1 MLRADGGPQT
11 PSPRGWPPE
20 GTKQYN
26 LTAVRAAA
34 SRLWGAV
41 PSRRRPCRAV
51 ATVGRRAVPWVLPPV
66 SSLSHRAL
74 HSLGGRRR
82 RGSFPDTGVASHES
96 YRSRKLLRSRLRP
109 EGKGRHSQMGVIGSG
124 TEATGKGA
132 RPPRSPLRQGPSPFL
147 FYSDR
152 PVLGTQ
158 HLWRITC

>member
-51 ATVGRRAVPWVLPPV
+51 ATVGRRAVPWVLPPM
-66 SSLSHRAL
+66 SSLSHHAL
-74 HSLGGRRR
+74 HSLGGRPPEARQLPRHR
-82 RGSFPDTGVASHES
+82 RGISQE
-96 YRSRKLLRSRLRP
+96 LQEP
-109 EGKGRHSQMGVIGSG
+109 EAAEKSS
-124 TEATGKGA
+124 A
-132 RPPRSPLRQGPSPFL
+132 P
-147 FYSDR
+147 
-152 PVLGTQ
+152 
-158 HLWRITC
+158 